1 VTTNG
6 RRHPPITT
14 LLLAAATALAGLGV
28 LAAPAAAA
36 IAPNPC
42 SLPGMTTPATYSH
55 VVVIFE
61 ENASYGRVVGSPDA
75 PFFNQLAQQCALA
88 TNFHESAGVSQ
99 PNYMAATGGEATG
112 VGALVDAPSIFD
124 QAASWAELQESMSA
138 PCGGR
143 SPFYKPNHDPALWY
157 VPLAAQCATSDLPL
171 PASDAGVTDADLPT
185 PLPAY
190 TFITPNLC
198 HNHHWAPGCSQ
209 ADTESGNLQAMD
221 TWLQGT
227 VAVLTARPGYQAG
240 RTLILIAFDE
250 ASDPGVTTVPMV
262 AVAAGVQPVADDTA
276 YDQYALLR
284 ASEAALGITTF
295 LGHAA
300 TANDMRSGM
309 HF

>member
-1 VTTNG
+1 MTTNG
-6 RRHPPITT
+6 RRHPAVRP
-14 LLLAAATALAGLGV
+14 LLEATAALAAFGLLTGAAAAAT
-28 LAAPAAAA
+28 
-36 IAPNPC
+36 APNPC
-42 SLPGMTTPATYSH
+42 SLPGMSTPLTYSH

-61 ENASYGRVVGSPDA
+61 ENASYDRVVGSPDA

-112 VGALVDAPSIFD
+112 VDVLVDAPSIFD
-124 QAASWAELQESMSA
+124 QAPSWAELQESMSG

-157 VPLAAQCATSDLPL
+157 SPLAPQCAASDLPV
-171 PASDAGVTDADLPT
+171 PASDAGLTAADLPV

-209 ADTESGNLQAMD
+209 ADTEQGNLRAMD

-227 VAVLTARPGYQAG
+227 VGALTARPGYQAG

-262 AVAAGVQPVADDTA
+262 ALAAGVQPVTDDTL

-284 ASEAALGITTF
+284 ASEQALGITTF
-295 LGHAA
+295 LGRAA

>member
-1 VTTNG
+1 VTTP
-6 RRHPPITT
+6 RT
-14 LLLAAATALAGLGV
+14 LLAAVLALAGLG
-28 LAAPAAAA
+28 LFAAPAAAA
-36 IAPNPC
+36 APDPC
-42 SLPGMTTPATYSH
+42 SLPGAAVPATYEH

-61 ENASYGRVVGSPDA
+61 ENASYDRIVGSPDA

-112 VGALVDAPSIFD
+112 VGVRVDAPSIFGQVD
-124 QAASWAELQESMSA
+124 SWVELEESMA
-138 PCGGR
+138 RPCGGR

-157 VPLAAQCATSDLPL
+157 APLAALCAANDLPV
-171 PASDAGVTDADLPT
+171 PASDAGLTDADLPD

-190 TFITPNLC
+190 TFVTPNLC
-198 HNHHWAPGCSQ
+198 HNHHWTPGCSQ
-209 ADTESGNLQAMD
+209 PDTESANVQAMD

-227 VAVLTARPGYQAG
+227 VSALTARSSYQDG

-262 AVAAGVQPVADDTA
+262 ALAAGVQPVADATF

-284 ASEAALGITTF
+284 ASEEALGITTF
-295 LGHAA
+295 LGQAA
-300 TANDMRSGM
+300 AASDMRAGM
-309 HF
+309 GF